1 LTGFDLED
9 PEVLQSARAA
19 VAKILGRSHF
29 VANLDTDGYL
39 VDIANGDRRSK
50 DAYYDA
56 TIDGHGRV
64 LVISKDDTLRFS
76 KTLSDAIEGVS
87 EPVSLDHELSPTSR
101 LYSGAA
107 HFLIHA
113 SPDILYSLGAD
124 NRFFQLGHDNRNAIA
139 TRAEQLG
146 MFEGGSPIRR
156 IACGDLHSAV
166 VTEDGALYVFGS
178 DAQGQCGAFSD
189 SEPSLVEFQV
199 VEGMEQPDVL
209 DVACGSRHTV
219 VLTDQGIYATGSSA
233 FAGTFP
239 LPPADLSNQ
248 IT

>member
-1 LTGFDLED
+1 
-9 PEVLQSARAA
+9 
-19 VAKILGRSHF
+19 
-29 VANLDTDGYL
+29 
-39 VDIANGDRRSK
+39 
-50 DAYYDA
+50 
-56 TIDGHGRV
+56 
-64 LVISKDDTLRFS
+64 
-76 KTLSDAIEGVS
+76 
-87 EPVSLDHELSPTSR
+87 
-101 LYSGAA
+101 
-107 HFLIHA
+107 
-113 SPDILYSLGAD
+113 
-124 NRFFQLGHDNRNAIA
+124 
-139 TRAEQLG
+139 
-146 MFEGGSPIRR
+146 MFEGGSPIRK

-178 DAQGQCGAFSD
+178 NAQGQCGAFSD

-219 VLTDQGIYATGSSA
+219 VLTDQGVYATGSSA